1 MPAGTTLAPKE
12 GVEMEKNEDNFR
24 LRMLARWGAWASAH
38 WGKALLIALGI
49 TLVMGIGMSMVQM
62 ELTFYA
68 MMPEG
73 SQQVRDL
80 KTITEKFPAASGI
93 IVVVEALDKENKEKA
108 EETVK
113 RAIDV
118 LTDELSS
125 PAYSEYVARVQGK
138 MDMDFFRSHGVML
151 TKEEDIERIRRIY
164 SDVNLVP
171 LFSHL
176 NDDFEREYSGDEDK
190 LSEDEDMAVARFE
203 GLQRIL
209 TLMQRAASGEK
220 IGREEASVDLDR
232 FLFGSSYFMNRDS
245 TMALLFVQ
253 PTFTMNDLEMLM
265 SGVPL
270 IDRGARDR
278 AAALGVTVGLT
289 GATVV
294 FKDEG
299 VTSEKGLVLSMVIAV
314 TLILLL
320 MILTFRMY
328 SVPFISGIPLV
339 VGLLWTLGMTGF
351 IVGRLNI
358 MTAMYMIALMGL
370 GIDYAIHLLTT
381 FVQERDDGQGFI
393 QAVSGSMRKSG
404 SGILLGALTT
414 AVAFLMLM
422 ISKTGFIKELGFVAG
437 VGILCELAAMFILVP
452 ALLGLRNHR
461 LSTGKGKPE
470 SKLLEKLS
478 FKSELMPSLGAAIK
492 RYPVYFALAMLA
504 AAILLGSQAGKVE
517 IEGNLMNME
526 ARGLESVELQDRMVE
541 EFGMAPDGLFITMA
555 DLDEMRELG
564 KRIKKLASV
573 KSVESLAAYYPSREE
588 DVQRRALAQ
597 KFEAEIALNQPQ
609 DYLDQGLF
617 VQEIYRLEANLMEMA
632 DMAFMG
638 GMDKMVNKLASLT
651 GLNEEGQKIGNS
663 GLDRL
668 IGALEADPAAVEGLI
683 DLQALFVPLL
693 KQKLLQMANPQRI
706 TPEMIP
712 PFISD
717 SYRSRDGEDYLMSII
732 PTQNPWEEDFRK
744 LHMTQLETITD
755 KSTGVILAA
764 DQMTE
769 MVEVDGIRAAIAA
782 LIAIF
787 FLLLLDFR
795 NLKLALVTI
804 IPLLFSY
811 VSLFGI
817 MALCGIKFDVV
828 NFIAIPLLIGIG
840 IDDAV
845 HFNHR
850 YLLEGSGSMEKVVA
864 KTGAA
869 VLMTTVTT
877 IIAFASFI
885 PSIMR
890 AMRSTGIVLSVAM
903 ALAFLFS
910 ILLHPAVLI
919 IIAEKLGLNIR
930 SWNFSKRKS

>member
-1 MPAGTTLAPKE
+1 
-12 GVEMEKNEDNFR
+12 MERNAET
-24 LRMLARWGAWASAH
+24 LRMKLLGKWGAWASAH

-62 ELTFYA
+62 ELNFYS

-73 SQQVRDL
+73 SRQVRDL
-80 KTITEKFPAASGI
+80 KTITEKFPAAASI
-93 IVVVEALDKENKEKA
+93 IVVVEALDKQNKEEA

-118 LTDELSS
+118 LAEELSR
-125 PAYSEYVARVQGK
+125 PEYSEYVARVQGK
-138 MDMDFFRSHGVML
+138 MGMEFFKSHGVML
-151 TKEEDIERIRRIY
+151 TKAEDIERMRRMY

-176 NDDFEREYSGDEDK
+176 NDDFEREYSGDEGK
-190 LSEDEDMAVARFE
+190 LEENEDMAVAQFE
-203 GLQRIL
+203 GLKKIL
-209 TLMQRAASGEK
+209 TLMETAATGGK
-220 IGREEASVDLDR
+220 IAREQASVALDS

-245 TMALLFVQ
+245 TMGLLSVQ

-265 SGVPL
+265 TGVPL
-270 IDRGARDR
+270 IDRAARDK

-289 GATVV
+289 GMMVV
-294 FKDEG
+294 AKDEG

-320 MILTFRMY
+320 MILSFRMY
-328 SVPFISGIPLV
+328 SVPFISGIPLI

-381 FVQERDDGQGFI
+381 YIQERDDGQGFI
-393 QAVSGSMRKSG
+393 QAVSSSMRKSG
-404 SGILLGALTT
+404 SGVLLGALTS

-422 ISKTGFIKELGFVAG
+422 VSKTGFVNELGFVAG
-437 VGILCELAAMFILVP
+437 VGILCELLAMFILVP
-452 ALLGLRNHR
+452 ALLGLRNYR
-461 LSTGKGKPE
+461 LTRKAKPE
-470 SKLLEKLS
+470 SKLLQKLNV
-478 FKSELMPSLGAAIK
+478 KSELMPSLGAAIK
-492 RYPVYFALAMLA
+492 GRPVHFALVMLA
-504 AAILLGSQAGKVE
+504 VAILLATQAGKVE
-517 IEGNLMNME
+517 IEGNLMKME
-526 ARGLESVELQDRMVE
+526 AKGLESIELQDRMVE
-541 EFGMAPDGLFITMA
+541 EFGMAPDGLFITTT
-555 DLDEMRELG
+555 DLDEIRALD
-564 KRIKKLASV
+564 KRIEKLASV
-573 KSVESLAAYYPSREE
+573 KRVESLTAYYPSREQ
-588 DVQRRALAQ
+588 DVRRRALAQ
-597 KFEAEIALNQPQ
+597 TFGAEIALTQAR
-609 DYLDQGLF
+609 DHLDRELL
-617 VQEIYRLEANLMEMA
+617 VEEIYRLEANLIEMA

-638 GMDKMVNKLASLT
+638 GMDKMLNKLASLT
-651 GLNEEGQKIGNS
+651 GLNEQGRKIGES
-663 GLDRL
+663 IIDGL
-668 IGALEADPAAVEGLI
+668 IAALETDPAAAEGLK

-706 TPEMIP
+706 TLEMIP
-712 PFISD
+712 SFITD
-717 SYRSRDGEDYLMSII
+717 SYRSRDGRDYLMSII
-732 PTQNPWEEDFRK
+732 PTQNPWEEDFRE

-764 DQMTE
+764 DQMIE
-769 MVEVDGIRAAIAA
+769 MVEVDGVRAAVAA

-787 FLLLLDFR
+787 VLLLIDFR
-795 NLKLALVTI
+795 NLKLALVTL

-817 MALCGIKFDVV
+817 MALAGIKFDMI

-840 IDDAV
+840 IDYAV

-850 YLLEGSGSMEKVVA
+850 YLLEGSGNMDKVVA

-877 IIAFASFI
+877 IIGFASFI

-890 AMRSTGIVLSVAM
+890 AMRSTGIVLSLAM

-919 IIAEKLGLNIR
+919 ILAEKLGLNIR
-930 SWNFSKRKS
+930 SWNFSRSKS

>member
-1 MPAGTTLAPKE
+1 
-12 GVEMEKNEDNFR
+12 
-24 LRMLARWGAWASAH
+24 
-38 WGKALLIALGI
+38 
-49 TLVMGIGMSMVQM
+49 
-62 ELTFYA
+62 
-68 MMPEG
+68 
-73 SQQVRDL
+73 
-80 KTITEKFPAASGI
+80 
-93 IVVVEALDKENKEKA
+93 
-108 EETVK
+108 
-113 RAIDV
+113 
-118 LTDELSS
+118 
-125 PAYSEYVARVQGK
+125 
-138 MDMDFFRSHGVML
+138 
-151 TKEEDIERIRRIY
+151 
-164 SDVNLVP
+164 
-171 LFSHL
+171 
-176 NDDFEREYSGDEDK
+176 
-190 LSEDEDMAVARFE
+190 
-203 GLQRIL
+203 
-209 TLMQRAASGEK
+209 
-220 IGREEASVDLDR
+220 
-232 FLFGSSYFMNRDS
+232 
-245 TMALLFVQ
+245 
-253 PTFTMNDLEMLM
+253 
-265 SGVPL
+265 
-270 IDRGARDR
+270 
-278 AAALGVTVGLT
+278 
-289 GATVV
+289 
-294 FKDEG
+294 
-299 VTSEKGLVLSMVIAV
+299 
-314 TLILLL
+314 
-320 MILTFRMY
+320 
-328 SVPFISGIPLV
+328 
-339 VGLLWTLGMTGF
+339 
-351 IVGRLNI
+351 
-358 MTAMYMIALMGL
+358 
-370 GIDYAIHLLTT
+370 
-381 FVQERDDGQGFI
+381 
-393 QAVSGSMRKSG
+393 
-404 SGILLGALTT
+404 
-414 AVAFLMLM
+414 
-422 ISKTGFIKELGFVAG
+422 
-437 VGILCELAAMFILVP
+437 
-452 ALLGLRNHR
+452 
-461 LSTGKGKPE
+461 
-470 SKLLEKLS
+470 
-478 FKSELMPSLGAAIK
+478 
-492 RYPVYFALAMLA
+492 
-504 AAILLGSQAGKVE
+504 
-517 IEGNLMNME
+517 
-526 ARGLESVELQDRMVE
+526 
-541 EFGMAPDGLFITMA
+541 
-555 DLDEMRELG
+555 
-564 KRIKKLASV
+564 
-573 KSVESLAAYYPSREE
+573 
-588 DVQRRALAQ
+588 
-597 KFEAEIALNQPQ
+597 
-609 DYLDQGLF
+609 
-617 VQEIYRLEANLMEMA
+617 
-632 DMAFMG
+632 
-638 GMDKMVNKLASLT
+638 
-651 GLNEEGQKIGNS
+651 
-663 GLDRL
+663 L

>member
-1 MPAGTTLAPKE
+1 
-12 GVEMEKNEDNFR
+12 MEKYKDS
-24 LRMLARWGAWASAH
+24 LRMKLLGKWGAWASAH
-38 WGKALLIALGI
+38 WGKALLISLGI

-73 SQQVRDL
+73 SRQVRDL

-93 IVVVEALDKENKEKA
+93 IVVVEALDKKNKEKA

-118 LTDELSS
+118 LTEELSN
-125 PAYSEYVARVQGK
+125 PTYSEYVARVQGK
-138 MDMDFFRSHGVML
+138 MDMDFFKSHGVML
-151 TKEEDIERIRRIY
+151 SKAEDIERMMRIY

-190 LSEDEDMAVARFE
+190 LAEDEDMAVARFV

-209 TLMQRAASGEK
+209 TLMERATSGEK
-220 IGREEASVDLDR
+220 IGREEASVAIDR

-245 TMALLFVQ
+245 TMGLLFVQ

-265 SGVPL
+265 TGVPL
-270 IDRGARDR
+270 IDRAARDR

-320 MILTFRMY
+320 MIVTFRMY
-328 SVPFISGIPLV
+328 SVPFISGIPLI

-351 IVGRLNI
+351 IIGRLNI
-358 MTAMYMIALMGL
+358 MTAMYMVALMGL

-381 FVQERDDGQGFI
+381 FMQERDDGQGFI

-437 VGILCELAAMFILVP
+437 VGILCELLAMFILVP
-452 ALLGLRNHR
+452 ALLGLRNYR
-461 LSTGKGKPE
+461 LTRKGKPG
-470 SKLLEKLS
+470 SKLLQKLS
-478 FKSELMPSLGAAIK
+478 FKTELMPSLGASIK
-492 RYPVYFALAMLA
+492 RYPVYFALVMLG
-504 AAILLGSQAGKVE
+504 AAIVLGTQAGKVE
-517 IEGNLMNME
+517 IEGNMMNME
-526 ARGLESVELQDRMVE
+526 AKGLESIELQDRMVE
-541 EFGMAPDGLFITMA
+541 EFGMAPDGLFVTMA

-573 KSVESLAAYYPSREE
+573 KAVESLAAYYPSREE

-597 KFEAEIALNQPQ
+597 KFGAELALTQAR
-609 DYLDQGLF
+609 DHLDQGLF
-617 VQEIYRLEANLMEMA
+617 VEEIYRLEANLIEMA

-668 IGALEADPAAVEGLI
+668 IRALETDPAAAEGLI

-717 SYRSRDGEDYLMSII
+717 SYRSEDGEDYLMSIV

-755 KSTGVILAA
+755 KSTGMILAA
-764 DQMTE
+764 DQMTA
-769 MVEVDGIRAAIAA
+769 MVEVDGIRAAVAA

-787 FLLLLDFR
+787 VLLLLDFR
-795 NLKLALVTI
+795 NLKLALATLV
-804 IPLLFSY
+804 PLLFSY

-817 MALCGIKFDVV
+817 MALTGIKFDVV

-840 IDDAV
+840 IDYAV

-850 YLLEGSGSMEKVVA
+850 YLLEGNGNMDRVVA

-903 ALAFLFS
+903 ALAFIFS
-910 ILLHPAVLI
+910 ILFHPAVLI
-919 IIAEKLGLNIR
+919 ILSEKLGLNIR
-930 SWNFSKRKS
+930 SWNFSRRKS